1 MALGVSA
8 VAACGGPNTPSPP
21 PPPPPPPVVNTPPVI
36 NAIRVPVS
44 RAEVD
49 QEVEVTADVT
59 DAETPVDQLKYE
71 WSANAGT
78 FSGSG
83 RTVRW
88 KLGKGSAQTPVDV
101 TITLVVVE
109 EYTETQN
116 SLVVT
121 RENRA
126 TQTAPPF
133 RAHDSEAELTKMSL
147 TFLVDY
153 FGNSSISPDA
163 CLVDFS
169 DSCRGKVEELHDIE
183 RNRAT
188 FVIQSAE
195 ATVSNIWISADRMS
209 AEITAACVF
218 HDTEIA
224 TGKQGT
230 SKGDCFLTAIYE
242 KDRWWL
248 CSSSFLHPSTA
259 QRLPLR
265 MLFQRDRRE
274 DD

>member
-1 MALGVSA
+1 MSLVAAGV
-8 VAACGGPNTPSPP
+8 VACGGPNTPSPP
-21 PPPPPPPVVNTPPVI
+21 PPPPPPPVVNNPPVI
-36 NAIRVPVS
+36 NAIRVPVT
-44 RAEVD
+44 RVEVD
-49 QEVEVTADVT
+49 QDVEVTADVT
-59 DAETPVDQLKYE
+59 DAETPVDELTYE

-88 KLGKGSAQTPVDV
+88 KLSKGSAQTPVDV
-101 TITLVVVE
+101 TITLAVVE
-109 EYTETQN
+109 RYTETQN
-116 SLVVT
+116 SLVIT
-121 RENRA
+121 RENRV
-126 TQTAPPF
+126 TQMASPF
-133 RAHDSEAELTKMSL
+133 RAHDSEAELTKISL
-147 TFLVDY
+147 AFLVDY

-169 DSCRGKVEELHDIE
+169 DSCRGKIDELHDIE
-183 RNRAT
+183 HNRAT

-195 ATVSNIWISADRMS
+195 AKVANIWISADRMS
-209 AEITAACVF
+209 AEVTAPCVF

-230 SKGDCFLTAIYE
+230 SKGDCFLTAIYD
-242 KDRWWL
+242 KNRWWL
-248 CSSSFLHPSTA
+248 CDSKFLNPSTG

-265 MLFQRDRRE
+265 MLFQRDRRN

>member
-1 MALGVSA
+1 M
-8 VAACGGPNTPSPP
+8 N
-21 PPPPPPPVVNTPPVI
+21 NPPVI
-36 NAIRVPVS
+36 NAVRVPVS
-44 RAEVD
+44 RVEVD
-49 QEVEVTADVT
+49 RDVEVTADVT
-59 DAETPVDQLKYE
+59 DAETPVDQLTYE

-88 KLGKGSAQTPVDV
+88 KLEKGSTQTPADV

-109 EYTETQN
+109 QYTETQN
-116 SLVVT
+116 SIVVT
-121 RENRA
+121 RENRV
-126 TQTAPPF
+126 TQAAAPF
-133 RAHDSEAELTKMSL
+133 RAHDSEAELTKISL
-147 TFLVDY
+147 AFLLDY
-153 FGNSSISPDA
+153 FGNSRISPDA

-169 DSCRGKVEELHDIE
+169 DSCRGKVDELHDIE

-195 ATVSNIWISADRMS
+195 ATVANIWISADWMS
-209 AEITAACVF
+209 AEVTAPCVF

-242 KDRWWL
+242 KNRWWL
-248 CSSSFLHPSTA
+248 CSSSFLQPSTG

-274 DD
+274 GD